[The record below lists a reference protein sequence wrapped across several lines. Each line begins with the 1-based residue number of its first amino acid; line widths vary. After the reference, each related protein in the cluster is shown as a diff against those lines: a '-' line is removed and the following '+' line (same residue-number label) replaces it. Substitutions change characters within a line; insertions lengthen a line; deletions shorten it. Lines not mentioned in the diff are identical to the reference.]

1 MDHMGD
7 AHPFR
12 ERYPSVLRR
21 LQRCMVFNQNSE
33 DVQEDNRKAERVCAA
48 PHDPEHAF
56 HGCDII
62 EDGDRVQ
69 DFKAMAAD
77 PAAVQA
83 QKSRTEHFGKLP
95 GNQLLS
101 EKRRTFTLR
110 DCSFDTLRTPGQITE
125 LQGTQKKVD
134 TGASSWLRRT
144 VNTTFRRHKRPL
156 NSTAIPQLTNKHCVS
171 ISSLC
176 APQLD
181 MDTPNQSLNPPGGA
195 AARAAAAA
203 QNEILESARLLTMQD
218 NLRLVQP
225 KVSNDSES
233 GIGIDLREPSD
244 DMDLTLPIMRT
255 DPSLI
260 LPEELLGHV
269 MSFLDSDSLTM
280 AELVSHRWYS
290 TANSYHTWRAVFGR
304 EYGVQISSSLG
315 KVSRS
320 HVGGMGL
327 GKRRPDQDW
336 KEMWKVRKGL
346 HKRWS
351 MARAVAIYL
360 EGHRDSV
367 YCVQFDEDKIL
378 TGSRDRTVRVWDA
391 RTYRCLKVI
400 GVVKDGN
407 HGNLTPLEDPR
418 FNPNPANRGNPPIV
432 TLIPIRTTTD
442 PIQTIIPSIYHDGS
456 ILCLQFD
463 HEIMVTGSSDN
474 TCIIWDIKDDYKAV
488 RRLYHHSAGVL
499 DVCFDEKHIVS
510 CSKDTTI
517 CVWDRETGELRR
529 TLVGH
534 RGPVNAVQLRGDL
547 VVSASGDGIA
557 KLWNLTSGNCVKEF
571 PSQSRGLACVEFSP
585 DSRTILAGG
594 NDQVIYQFDANSGE
608 LVKELKGHE
617 GLVRSLHLDSANG
630 RVISGSYDTSVKA
643 YDLNTG
649 DLLCDFK
656 GWTTSWMLSAKADY
670 RRIVATSQDSRAVI
684 MDFGHFLPGIEILDG

>member
-1 MDHMGD
+1 MGD

-255 DPSLI
+255 
-260 LPEELLGHV
+260 
-269 MSFLDSDSLTM
+269 
-280 AELVSHRWYS
+280 
-290 TANSYHTWRAVFGR
+290 
-304 EYGVQISSSLG
+304 GV
-315 KVSRS
+315 
-320 HVGGMGL
+320 
-327 GKRRPDQDW
+327 
-336 KEMWKVRKGL
+336 
-346 HKRWS
+346 
-351 MARAVAIYL
+351 
-360 EGHRDSV
+360 
-367 YCVQFDEDKIL
+367 
-378 TGSRDRTVRVWDA
+378 
-391 RTYRCLKVI
+391 
-400 GVVKDGN
+400 
-407 HGNLTPLEDPR
+407 
-418 FNPNPANRGNPPIV
+418 
-432 TLIPIRTTTD
+432 
-442 PIQTIIPSIYHDGS
+442 
-456 ILCLQFD
+456 
-463 HEIMVTGSSDN
+463 
-474 TCIIWDIKDDYKAV
+474 
-488 RRLYHHSAGVL
+488 
-499 DVCFDEKHIVS
+499 
-510 CSKDTTI
+510 
-517 CVWDRETGELRR
+517 
-529 TLVGH
+529 
-534 RGPVNAVQLRGDL
+534 
-547 VVSASGDGIA
+547 
-557 KLWNLTSGNCVKEF
+557 
-571 PSQSRGLACVEFSP
+571 
-585 DSRTILAGG
+585 
-594 NDQVIYQFDANSGE
+594 
-608 LVKELKGHE
+608 
-617 GLVRSLHLDSANG
+617 
-630 RVISGSYDTSVKA
+630 
-643 YDLNTG
+643 
-649 DLLCDFK
+649 
-656 GWTTSWMLSAKADY
+656 
-670 RRIVATSQDSRAVI
+670 
-684 MDFGHFLPGIEILDG
+684 